1 MKKKEFLMSD
11 QENGNV
17 AENVVQ
23 GPWPKTK
30 RKVKLPDETALE
42 LQEKLGFAEELTQ
55 TLIVQMMHGMG
66 ENGIDISEKT
76 FIRDIALL
84 IEFTKGCIYRSMGL
98 KHPTQKLFEELV
110 EITIDPDNSVTTEVN
125 QDLLKEYIKLFV
137 DNYDDPEIP

>member
-11 QENGNV
+11 QENG
-17 AENVVQ
+17 NVVQ

-42 LQEKLGFAEELTQ
+42 LQERLGFAEELTQ

-125 QDLLKEYIKLFV
+125 QDLLKEYIKLFG
-137 DNYDDPEIP
+137 DDDAPEIP

>member
-1 MKKKEFLMSD
+1 MSD
-11 QENGNV
+11 QENG
-17 AENVVQ
+17 NVVQ

-30 RKVKLPDETALE
+30 RKVKLPDETAIE
-42 LQEKLGFAEELTQ
+42 LQERLGFAEELTQ

-110 EITIDPDNSVTTEVN
+110 EITIDPDNSIATEVN
-125 QDLLKEYIKLFV
+125 QDLLMKFLLLFG
-137 DNYDDPEIP
+137 DDDDPEIP

>member
-1 MKKKEFLMSD
+1 MSD

-17 AENVVQ
+17 TENVIQ
-23 GPWPKTK
+23 GPWPKTQ

-42 LQEKLGFAEELTQ
+42 LQERLGFAEELTQ

-98 KHPTQKLFEELV
+98 KHPTQKLFEGLV
-110 EITIDPDNSVTTEVN
+110 EITVDPDNTIATEMN
-125 QDLLKEYIKLFV
+125 IDLLEECIKVFG
-137 DNYDDPEIP
+137 DDDDPEIP

>member
-1 MKKKEFLMSD
+1 MSD
-11 QENGNV
+11 QEN
-17 AENVVQ
+17 ENVVQ

-30 RKVKLPDETALE
+30 RKVKLPDETAIE
-42 LQEKLGFAEELTQ
+42 LQERLGFAEELTQ
-55 TLIVQMMHGMG
+55 TLIIQMMHCMG

-125 QDLLKEYIKLFV
+125 QDLLKEYIKLFYSYYLLC
-137 DNYDDPEIP
+137 NNFITYY

>member
-1 MKKKEFLMSD
+1 MSE
-11 QENGNV
+11 QENG
-17 AENVVQ
+17 NVVQ

-30 RKVKLPDETALE
+30 RKVKLPDETAIE
-42 LQEKLGFAEELTQ
+42 LQERLGFAEELTQ

-110 EITIDPDNSVTTEVN
+110 EITIDPDNSVATEVN
-125 QDLLKEYIKLFV
+125 QDLLMKFLLLFGN
-137 DNYDDPEIP
+137 DDDPEIP

>member
-1 MKKKEFLMSD
+1 MSD
-11 QENGNV
+11 QENG
-17 AENVVQ
+17 NVVQ

-42 LQEKLGFAEELTQ
+42 LQERLGFAEELTQ

-110 EITIDPDNSVTTEVN
+110 EITIDPDNSVATEVN
-125 QDLLKEYIKLFV
+125 QDLLMKFLLLFGN
-137 DNYDDPEIP
+137 DDDPEIP

>member
-1 MKKKEFLMSD
+1 MSK
-11 QENGNV
+11 QENG
-17 AENVVQ
+17 NVVQ

-42 LQEKLGFAEELTQ
+42 LQERLGFAEELTQ
-55 TLIVQMMHGMG
+55 SLIVQMMHGMG

-76 FIRDIALL
+76 FIRDVALL

-110 EITIDPDNSVTTEVN
+110 EITIDTDNSVATEVN
-125 QDLLKEYIKLFV
+125 QDLLKEYIKLFD
-137 DNYDDPEIP
+137 DNYDDPEIS

>member
-1 MKKKEFLMSD
+1 MSE

-17 AENVVQ
+17 TENVIQ
-23 GPWPKTK
+23 GPWPKTQ
-30 RKVKLPDETALE
+30 RKVKLPDETAIE
-42 LQEKLGFAEELTQ
+42 LQERLGFAEELTQ

-110 EITIDPDNSVTTEVN
+110 EITIDPDNSVATEVN
-125 QDLLKEYIKLFV
+125 QDLLMKFLLLFGN
-137 DNYDDPEIP
+137 DDDPEIP

>member
-1 MKKKEFLMSD
+1 MSE
-11 QENGNV
+11 QENG
-17 AENVVQ
+17 NVVQ

-30 RKVKLPDETALE
+30 RKVKLPDETAIE
-42 LQEKLGFAEELTQ
+42 LQERLGFAEELTQ

-125 QDLLKEYIKLFV
+125 QDLLKEYIKVFG
-137 DNYDDPEIP
+137 DDDDPEIP

>member
-1 MKKKEFLMSD
+1 MSD

>member
-1 MKKKEFLMSD
+1 MSD
-11 QENGNV
+11 QENG
-17 AENVVQ
+17 NVVQ

-42 LQEKLGFAEELTQ
+42 LQERLGFAEELTQ

-110 EITIDPDNSVTTEVN
+110 EITIDPDNSIATEVN
-125 QDLLKEYIKLFV
+125 QDLLMKFLLLFG
-137 DNYDDPEIP
+137 DDDDPEIP

>member
-1 MKKKEFLMSD
+1 MSE
-11 QENGNV
+11 QENG
-17 AENVVQ
+17 NVVQ
-23 GPWPKTK
+23 GPWSKTK
-30 RKVKLPDETALE
+30 RKVKLPDETAIE
-42 LQEKLGFAEELTQ
+42 LQERLGFAEELTQ

-110 EITIDPDNSVTTEVN
+110 EITIDPDNSVATEVN
-125 QDLLKEYIKLFV
+125 QDLLMKFLLLFGN
-137 DNYDDPEIP
+137 DDDPEIP

>member
-1 MKKKEFLMSD
+1 MSD
-11 QENGNV
+11 QENG
-17 AENVVQ
+17 NVVQ

-42 LQEKLGFAEELTQ
+42 LQERLGFAEELTQ

-110 EITIDPDNSVTTEVN
+110 EITIDPDNSVATEVN
-125 QDLLKEYIKLFV
+125 QDLLMKFLLLFG
-137 DNYDDPEIP
+137 DDDDPEIP

>member
-1 MKKKEFLMSD
+1 MSD
-11 QENGNV
+11 QENG
-17 AENVVQ
+17 NVVQ

-42 LQEKLGFAEELTQ
+42 LQERLGFAEELTQ

-110 EITIDPDNSVTTEVN
+110 EITIDPDNSVATEVN
-125 QDLLKEYIKLFV
+125 QELLMKFLLLFGN
-137 DNYDDPEIP
+137 DDDPEIP

>member
-1 MKKKEFLMSD
+1 MSN

-17 AENVVQ
+17 EENVIQ
-23 GPWPKTK
+23 GPWPKTQ
-30 RKVKLPDETALE
+30 RKVKLPDETAIE
-42 LQEKLGFAEELTQ
+42 LQERLGFAEELTQ

-66 ENGIDISEKT
+66 ENGIDISEKI

-110 EITIDPDNSVTTEVN
+110 EITIDPDNSIATEVN
-125 QDLLKEYIKLFV
+125 QDLMEEYIKLFGN
-137 DNYDDPEIP
+137 DDDPEIP

>member
-1 MKKKEFLMSD
+1 MSK
-11 QENGNV
+11 QENG
-17 AENVVQ
+17 NVVQ
-23 GPWPKTK
+23 GPWPKTQ
-30 RKVKLPDETALE
+30 RKVKLPDESTIE

-110 EITIDPDNSVTTEVN
+110 EITIDPDNSIATEVN
-125 QDLLKEYIKLFV
+125 QDLLMKFLLLFGN
-137 DNYDDPEIP
+137 DDDPEIP

>member
-1 MKKKEFLMSD
+1 MSE
-11 QENGNV
+11 QENG
-17 AENVVQ
+17 NVVQ

-30 RKVKLPDETALE
+30 RKVKLPDETAIE
-42 LQEKLGFAEELTQ
+42 LQERLGFAEELTQ

-110 EITIDPDNSVTTEVN
+110 EITIEPDNSVATEVN
-125 QDLLKEYIKLFV
+125 QDLLMKFLLLFGN
-137 DNYDDPEIP
+137 DDDPEIP

>member
-1 MKKKEFLMSD
+1 MSK
-11 QENGNV
+11 QENG
-17 AENVVQ
+17 NVVQ
-23 GPWPKTK
+23 GPWPKTQ
-30 RKVKLPDETALE
+30 RKVKLPDESAIE

-110 EITIDPDNSVTTEVN
+110 EITIDPDNSIATEVN
-125 QDLLKEYIKLFV
+125 QDLLMKFLLLFGN
-137 DNYDDPEIP
+137 DDDPEIP

>member
-1 MKKKEFLMSD
+1 MSD
-11 QENGNV
+11 QENG
-17 AENVVQ
+17 NVVQ

-125 QDLLKEYIKLFV
+125 QDLLKEYIKLFG
-137 DNYDDPEIP
+137 DDDDPEIP